1 MRMLLSPTA
10 SGMLA
15 RRGLPIAIVAPIG
28 IAFLRLQ
35 GQRAGLYDTEMGA
48 ALASSAFVGVAC
60 AMLAWGSVAVR
71 KRERALAVANVAR
84 SKTETALRVSEAR
97 VVATLESLSDGFVTL
112 GATYRFQFVNREAE
126 RLLRRTRDELL
137 GRSLWELFP
146 GMLGSEVEAALR
158 DVTRAGSTRSV
169 EAHDPVLGRWFAYR
183 IYPSGSSGVSM
194 YFRDITDERL
204 ATERAYKG
212 EQQARALLAVIPG
225 GAAFVVDRE
234 LRYLL
239 AGGEALGRA
248 GFTPEDLIGKTI
260 SEVLPPELA
269 REYEPFYRRGLAGE
283 SFGYDH
289 HAHGRWFVTHGVPLR
304 DETGDV
310 YAVLAFSHDIT
321 ERKEAETALAV
332 ADRRKDEFLAM
343 LAHELRNPIAPIANA
358 LALLE
363 RGPGAADDF
372 AKLRELMHRQVRHMV
387 RIIDD
392 LLDVSRITRGL
403 LELRR
408 EPLDLASVIRDAAE
422 ACRPMMERRGHTFTV
437 ALPATTVPVD
447 GDAIRL
453 SQVVGNLLFNAC
465 KYTPA
470 GGRVELTLE
479 RGTSTAE
486 VRVRDSGI
494 GIPSEML
501 TTIFELFTQVDRSV
515 ERAQE
520 GLGIGLSLAKRLVE
534 MHGGAIRAE
543 SEGAGRGTVV
553 IVTLPRM
560 ADPPPDGIPVAAGS
574 AQGGAAREVLVVDD
588 NKDAADS
595 LATLLRFDGHE
606 VRVAYDGD
614 VAIREVRA
622 RKPDVILLDLGLP
635 KMSGYDVCRTLR
647 CDDPDRAI
655 LVVALTGWGGSEDRA
670 RTHAAGFDAHL
681 VKPVDLAALRE
692 VLERPLEPARDRPA
706 PLPG

>member
-1 MRMLLSPTA
+1 
-10 SGMLA
+10 
-15 RRGLPIAIVAPIG
+15 
-28 IAFLRLQ
+28 
-35 GQRAGLYDTEMGA
+35 
-48 ALASSAFVGVAC
+48 
-60 AMLAWGSVAVR
+60 
-71 KRERALAVANVAR
+71 
-84 SKTETALRVSEAR
+84 
-97 VVATLESLSDGFVTL
+97 
-112 GATYRFQFVNREAE
+112 
-126 RLLRRTRDELL
+126 
-137 GRSLWELFP
+137 
-146 GMLGSEVEAALR
+146 
-158 DVTRAGSTRSV
+158 
-169 EAHDPVLGRWFAYR
+169 
-183 IYPSGSSGVSM
+183 
-194 YFRDITDERL
+194 
-204 ATERAYKG
+204 
-212 EQQARALLAVIPG
+212 
-225 GAAFVVDRE
+225 
-234 LRYLL
+234 
-239 AGGEALGRA
+239 
-248 GFTPEDLIGKTI
+248 
-260 SEVLPPELA
+260 
-269 REYEPFYRRGLAGE
+269 
-283 SFGYDH
+283 
-289 HAHGRWFVTHGVPLR
+289 
-304 DETGDV
+304 
-310 YAVLAFSHDIT
+310 
-321 ERKEAETALAV
+321 
-332 ADRRKDEFLAM
+332 
-343 LAHELRNPIAPIANA
+343 
-358 LALLE
+358 
-363 RGPGAADDF
+363 
-372 AKLRELMHRQVRHMV
+372 
-387 RIIDD
+387 
-392 LLDVSRITRGL
+392 L